1 MICVS
6 CGTDKPDSEFYL
18 RKSKD
23 GERSWPRS
31 ECKRCNCDK
40 RRTTH
45 LRIKYGLSRE
55 QFTEMLVA
63 QNYQCL
69 ICDIPLL
76 TRVDVDHDHLTGQV
90 RGLLCVSCNGGLGIF
105 KDSIERLERA
115 IQYLK
120 GGKKK

>member
-1 MICVS
+1 
-6 CGTDKPDSEFYL
+6 
-18 RKSKD
+18 
-23 GERSWPRS
+23 
-31 ECKRCNCDK
+31 
-40 RRTTH
+40 
-45 LRIKYGLSRE
+45 
-55 QFTEMLVA
+55 MLVA